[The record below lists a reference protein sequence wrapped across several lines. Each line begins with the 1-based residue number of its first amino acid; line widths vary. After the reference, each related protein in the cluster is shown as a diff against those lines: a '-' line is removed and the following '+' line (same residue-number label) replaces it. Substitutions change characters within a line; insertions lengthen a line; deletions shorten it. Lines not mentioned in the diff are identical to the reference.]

1 MTEEKAPIEEYFPI
15 EQVNEIADKESK
27 AKRYYRP
34 VYTMHKWWARRLG
47 SVFRS
52 MLLYSLADE
61 DNMKVL
67 KSNSKDGENKRLD
80 TTHLDESND
89 QNLVDANWDGNPET
103 LWNDFYLEDVSF
115 EDKTVVDPFMGG
127 GTTIVEALRMN
138 ANVVGKD
145 LNPVAWFTVKKETE
159 PVDLDKLDEAF
170 EKLEEEVAPEIKKY
184 YKTTCPECEETADAM
199 YYFWVKELDCRNCGS
214 TTPLFKDYRVAKNR
228 SNNVEHK
235 QKAIC
240 ESCGETYKP
249 GENCPHCGE
258 EFQHKN
264 YYHVHC
270 PKCEEIF
277 ECADYKEE
285 TTCPYCENQ
294 FNPYNDGPAGG
305 AEFTCTDSSCPSTN
319 VLTAIEE
326 QGKPEERLWAV
337 EYYCS
342 KCDMKGYKKAEKEDK
357 DLYKEAAREFEE
369 NKNRLPIPQQ
379 EIPEGKETTPR
390 LPNWGYEKFKDMFND
405 RQLLNLGKL
414 LSEIKEIEDNKV
426 REILTLIFS
435 NTTDYNN
442 MFCLYNNQR
451 NHPEHLFLHHAY
463 IPRTTPTENNLWG
476 SEYGRGTFKKEF
488 KMIREGVKYGNQPF
502 EKYRENDETKETD
515 MNISTA
521 HDEEDDILC
530 GDSSYLE
537 IDDKS
542 VDAIITDPPYFD
554 NVMYSELSDFFY
566 VWLREAL
573 KDEYDYFQSELAP
586 KSAEAVKNSDRGKT
600 EEDFTDSLTRVF
612 AESRSKLKDEGLMA
626 FTFHHGSTD
635 AWASVLGSVL
645 DSGFYISAIYPIQAE
660 MSTSLHIQK
669 KGNIEYDM
677 IIVCR
682 KRDDEPEEGIWSEME
697 DRIYLEAKEEV
708 EKLRTEDR
716 ELTQGDM
723 FVITIG
729 KCLEIYSK
737 HYPEVYRD
745 GEKVSVSDALESIQ
759 EIVDGQIMGGMFDDL
774 ATELDLISATYISYI
789 AGRGGEIG
797 YSSLNKNLQQRSV
810 DISDLTDSGVVK
822 QEGSKVIVPD
832 LEDRAEEIESKSEDN
847 LTSVDRAQY
856 LAYLK
861 DEDRLASE
869 MHDWAS
875 EGAVKA
881 LRKLGDIENNN
892 DYIDLADYVEEKTKD
907 SQLNL

>member
-1 MTEEKAPIEEYFPI
+1 MTDKAPIEEYFPI

-47 SVFRS
+47 CVFRS

-61 DNMKVL
+61 DMKVL
-67 KSNSKDGENKRLD
+67 KSTSEDGENRRLD
-80 TTHLDESND
+80 ADHSGESND
-89 QNLVDANWDGNPET
+89 LQLVDADWDGNPET
-103 LWNDFYLEDVSF
+103 LWDDFYLEDVSF
-115 EDKTVVDPFMGG
+115 EDKTVLDPFMGG

-138 ANVVGKD
+138 TNVVGKD

-170 EKLEEEVAPEIKKY
+170 ERLEKEVAPEIKKY

-228 SNNVEHK
+228 SLSVEHK
-235 QKAIC
+235 HKAIC
-240 ESCGETYKP
+240 ENCGEIYKP
-249 GENCPHCGE
+249 GENCPHCVE
-258 EFQHKN
+258 EFEHGN

-270 PKCEEIF
+270 PECSEIF
-277 ECADYKEE
+277 ETPHWKEE
-285 TTCPYCENQ
+285 NTCPHCENS
-294 FNPYNDGPAGG
+294 FNPKKDGNASGKY
-305 AEFTCTDSSCPSTN
+305 FTCEECGQKNDVTGT
-319 VLTAIEE
+319 IEE
-326 QGKPEERLWAV
+326 QGKPKESMLAV
-337 EYYCS
+337 EYYCHT
-342 KCDMKGYKKAEKEDK
+342 CDMKGYKKSEEKDKELYEQAVEKYNDNNED
-357 DLYKEAAREFEE
+357 
-369 NKNRLPIPQQ
+369 LPIPEQ
-379 EIPEGKETTPR
+379 EIPNGYNTRQVLNQGYDEFKE
-390 LPNWGYEKFKDMFND
+390 MFNE

-414 LSEIKEIEDNKV
+414 LKRIQEFDKEV
-426 REILTLIFS
+426 REMLLIPFSKTLD
-435 NTTDYNN
+435 TNN
-442 MFCLYNNQR
+442 SLCQYDR
-451 NHPEHLFLHHAY
+451 TKHHIYPLFKTHAY
-463 IPRTTPTENNLWG
+463 HPGQEPVENNLWG
-476 SEYGRGTFKKEF
+476 TEYGRGSFTSDYESLRKA
-488 KMIREGVKYGNQPF
+488 VKYCLNPY
-502 EKYRENDETKETD
+502 EKYIENDGSKSSKDMNIPIEQKENDE
-515 MNISTA
+515 
-521 HDEEDDILC
+521 ILC
-530 GDSSYLE
+530 GDSSFLDRE
-537 IDDKS
+537 DKS
-542 VDAIITDPPYFD
+542 VDAVITDPPYFD

-566 VWLREAL
+566 VWLRQIL
-573 KDEYDYFQSELAP
+573 KDEYDYFQSEYTP
-586 KSAEAVKNSDRGKT
+586 KSAEAVKNSTRDKS
-600 EEDFTDSLTRVF
+600 EDDFTDALTRVL
-612 AESRSKLKDEGLMA
+612 AESRRKLKDDGLMA

-635 AWASVLGSVL
+635 AWGSVLGSVL
-645 DSGFYISAIYPIQAE
+645 DAGFYISAIYPIQAE

-810 DISDLTDSGVVK
+810 DISDLTDSGVIN
-822 QEGSKVIVPD
+822 QEGGKVVVPD
-832 LEDRAEEIESKSEDN
+832 LEERAEEIESKSEDN
-847 LTSVDRAQY
+847 LIAVDRAQY

-861 DEDRLASE
+861 EEDRLASE
-869 MHDWAS
+869 MHDWAT

-892 DYIDLADYVEEKTKD
+892 DYIELADYVEEKTKD

>member
-47 SVFRS
+47 CVFRS

-67 KSNSKDGENKRLD
+67 ESQSEDGTNKRIDADHSDDSDDL
-80 TTHLDESND
+80 
-89 QNLVDANWDGNPET
+89 QLVDADWDGNPET
-103 LWNDFYLEDVSF
+103 LWDDFYLEDVSF
-115 EDKTVVDPFMGG
+115 EDKTVLDPFMGG

-159 PVDLDKLDEAF
+159 PVDIDKLDEAF

-184 YKTTCPECEETADAM
+184 YKTTCPECEEIADAM

-228 SNNVEHK
+228 SLNVEHK
-235 QKAIC
+235 HKAIC
-240 ESCGETYKP
+240 ENCEETYKP

-258 EFQHKN
+258 EFTHKN

-270 PKCEEIF
+270 PECSEIF
-277 ECADYKEE
+277 ETPRWKEE
-285 TTCPYCENQ
+285 NTCPHCENS
-294 FNPYNDGPAGG
+294 FNPKKDANSSGKY
-305 AEFTCTDSSCPSTN
+305 FTCEECGQKN
-319 VLTAIEE
+319 EVIETVNNE
-326 QGKPEERLWAV
+326 GRANERLWAV
-337 EYYCS
+337 EYFCNG
-342 KCDMKGYKKAEKEDK
+342 CDMKGYKPAGDEDRKIYNDVSEK
-357 DLYKEAAREFEE
+357 YE
-369 NKNRLPIPQQ
+369 NLKSDLPIPQQ
-379 EIPEGKETTPR
+379 EIPEGKETNR
-390 LPNWGYEKFKDMFND
+390 LPKHGYEKFNELFNR
-405 RQLLNLGKL
+405 RQLYALGRL
-414 LSEIKEIEDNKV
+414 FSEIKKIEDKNIC
-426 REILTLIFS
+426 ENLLLAAS
-435 NTTDYNN
+435 SSLPYNN
-442 MFCLYNNQR
+442 RLCTYNTSK
-451 NHPEHLFLHHAY
+451 NHISDVFGLHAY
-463 IPRTTPTENNLWG
+463 YPNPDPVESNIWGTEHGMGGFESFFERVRNGN
-476 SEYGRGTFKKEF
+476 
-488 KMIREGVKYGNQPF
+488 KYKHNPH
-502 EKYRENDETKETD
+502 EKYRENDNTKEKD
-515 MNISTA
+515 MQIPISIGK
-521 HDEEDDILC
+521 DSKVLC

-537 IDDKS
+537 IEDKS
-542 VDAIITDPPYFD
+542 IDAVITDPPYFD
-554 NVMYSELSDFFY
+554 NVMYSEVADFFY
-566 VWLREAL
+566 VWLRELL
-573 KDEYDYFQSELAP
+573 KDEYEYFQSMYSPRSSEAIKNRTQN
-586 KSAEAVKNSDRGKT
+586 KS
-600 EEDFTDSLTRVF
+600 EEEYIDLLSSVF
-612 AESRSKLKDEGLMA
+612 EESNKKLKSDGLMA
-626 FTFHHGSTD
+626 FTFHHKETE
-635 AWASVLGSVL
+635 AWGSVL
-645 DSGFYISAIYPIQAE
+645 SSVLESGFYISAIYPVQAE
-660 MSTSLHIQK
+660 MSESMHIRE
-669 KGNIEYDM
+669 KGNVEYDM

-745 GEKVSVSDALESIQ
+745 GEPVSVSDALESIQ

-774 ATELDLISATYISYI
+774 VTELDLISATYISYI
-789 AGRGGEIG
+789 AGRGGEVG
-797 YSSLNKNLQQRSV
+797 YGPLNKNLQQRSV
-810 DISDLTDSGVVK
+810 DISDLTDSGVVMQDGGK
-822 QEGSKVIVPD
+822 IVVPG
-832 LEDRAEEIESKSEDN
+832 LEDRAEEIESKSEDD
-847 LTSVDRAQY
+847 LTSVDRAHY

-861 DEDRLASE
+861 EEDRLASE

-892 DYIDLADYVEEKTKD
+892 DYIDLADYVDEKTKD
-907 SQLNL
+907 SQLDL

>member
-1 MTEEKAPIEEYFPI
+1 MSKENAPIEEYFPI

-47 SVFRS
+47 CVFRS

-61 DNMKVL
+61 DMKVL
-67 KSNSKDGENKRLD
+67 KSSSEDGKNRRIDADHSGDSDDL
-80 TTHLDESND
+80 
-89 QNLVDANWDGNPET
+89 QLVDADWNRNPET
-103 LWNDFYLEDVSF
+103 LWDDFYLEDFSF
-115 EDKTVVDPFMGG
+115 EDKTVLDPFMGG
-127 GTTIVEALRMN
+127 GTTVVEALRMN

-159 PVDLDKLDEAF
+159 PVDLEKLDEAF

-184 YKTTCPECEETADAM
+184 YKTTCPECEETADTM

-228 SNNVEHK
+228 SLNVEHK
-235 QKAIC
+235 HKAIC
-240 ESCGETYKP
+240 ENCRETYKP
-249 GENCPHCGE
+249 GENCLNCGE
-258 EFQHKN
+258 EFEHGN

-270 PKCEEIF
+270 PECSEIF
-277 ECADYKEE
+277 ETPHWKEE
-285 TTCPYCENQ
+285 NTCPHCENS
-294 FNPYNDGPAGG
+294 FNPKKDANSSGKY
-305 AEFTCTDSSCPSTN
+305 FTCEECGQKN
-319 VLTAIEE
+319 EVIETVNN
-326 QGKPEERLWAV
+326 QGRANERLWAV
-337 EYYCS
+337 EYYCES
-342 KCDMKGYKKAEKEDK
+342 CDIKGYKKSKKEDK
-357 DLYKEAAREFEE
+357 ELFNEAAEE
-369 NKNRLPIPQQ
+369 YERNKEDLDIPQQ

-390 LPNWGYEKFKDMFND
+390 LPNHGYYNFKDLFNK
-405 RQLLNLGKL
+405 RQLLSLGRL
-414 LSEIKEIEDNKV
+414 LKEIEKFDEDI
-426 REILTLIFS
+426 RELMLIPFSKTLDTNNILCQYDQTKHHI
-435 NTTDYNN
+435 Y
-442 MFCLYNNQR
+442 
-451 NHPEHLFLHHAY
+451 PLFKTHAY
-463 IPRTTPTENNLWG
+463 HPGQQLVENNLWG
-476 SEYGRGTFKKEF
+476 TEYGRGSFTSDYESLRKA
-488 KMIREGVKYGNQPF
+488 VKYCLNPY
-502 EKYRENDETKETD
+502 EKYIEDDGSKSSKDMNIPIEQKENDE
-515 MNISTA
+515 
-521 HDEEDDILC
+521 ILC
-530 GDSSYLE
+530 GDSSFLDRE
-537 IDDKS
+537 DKS
-542 VDAIITDPPYFD
+542 VDAVITDPPYFD

-566 VWLREAL
+566 VWLRQIL
-573 KDEYDYFQSELAP
+573 KDEYDYFRSEYTP
-586 KSAEAVKNSDRGKT
+586 KSAEAVKNSTRDKS
-600 EEDFTDSLTRVF
+600 EDDFTDALTRVL
-612 AESRSKLKDEGLMA
+612 AESRRKLKDDGLMA

-635 AWASVLGSVL
+635 AWGSVLGSVL
-645 DSGFYISAIYPIQAE
+645 DAGFYISAIYPIQAE

-810 DISDLTDSGVVK
+810 NISDLVNAGVVR
-822 QEGSKVIVPD
+822 QDGSKVVVPE
-832 LEDRAEEIESKSEDN
+832 LEERAEEIESKPEDD
-847 LTSVDRAQY
+847 LKAVDRAHY

-861 DEDRLASE
+861 QEDKLASQ

-892 DYIDLADYVEEKTKD
+892 DFLELADYVEEKTKD

>member
-47 SVFRS
+47 CVFRS
-52 MLLYSLADE
+52 MLLYSLADKE
-61 DNMKVL
+61 DMKIL
-67 KSNSKDGENKRLD
+67 KSSSEDGTNKRIDADHSGDSDDL
-80 TTHLDESND
+80 
-89 QNLVDANWDGNPET
+89 QLVDADWDGNPET
-103 LWNDFYLEDVSF
+103 LWDDFYLEDFSF
-115 EDKTVVDPFMGG
+115 EDKTVLDPFMGG

-228 SNNVEHK
+228 SLNVEHK
-235 QKAIC
+235 HKAIC
-240 ESCGETYKP
+240 ENCGETYKP

-258 EFQHKN
+258 EFNHKS
-264 YYHVHC
+264 YYHVYC
-270 PKCEEIF
+270 PECSEIF
-277 ECADYKEE
+277 ETPHYKQEN
-285 TTCPYCENQ
+285 TCPHCENTS
-294 FNPYNDGPAGG
+294 NPKKDGNASGKY
-305 AEFTCTDSSCPSTN
+305 FTCEDCGQKNEVVETIN
-319 VLTAIEE
+319 E
-326 QGKPEERLWAV
+326 QGKPDQRIWSV
-337 EYYCS
+337 EYYCQG
-342 KCDMKGYKKAEKEDK
+342 CDKKGYKVTDQGDIELYQEVAERYEEEKDK
-357 DLYKEAAREFEE
+357 
-369 NKNRLPIPQQ
+369 LPIPQQ
-379 EIPEGKETTPR
+379 EVPEGQKTRE
-390 LPNWGYEKFKDMFND
+390 LKNHGYENFKEMFNK
-405 RQLLNLGKL
+405 RQLYSLGQL
-414 LSEIKEIEDNKV
+414 LREIKNVDNQNVK
-426 REILTLIFS
+426 ELLLLQFSSILDS
-435 NTTDYNN
+435 NTELCTYEEHSNKIKK
-442 MFCLYNNQR
+442 MFSR
-451 NHPEHLFLHHAY
+451 HAY
-463 IPRTTPTENNLWG
+463 YPSHEPCENAVWG
-476 SEYGRGTFKKEF
+476 IEYGMGVFNGNYKL
-488 KMIREGVKYGNQPF
+488 IRDGKKYGNNPH
-502 EKYRENDETKETD
+502 EKYRENDKTKEKD
-515 MNISTA
+515 MNIQIDPDT
-521 HDEEDDILC
+521 EDKILC

-537 IDDKS
+537 IDEKS

-566 VWLREAL
+566 VWQREILRT
-573 KDEYDYFQSELAP
+573 EYDYFQSEYTA
-586 KSAEAVKNSDRGKT
+586 KSAEAVKNAARDKT
-600 EEDFTDSLTRVF
+600 EKDFTNALSNVLS
-612 AESRSKLKDEGLMA
+612 ESRRKLKDDGLMA

-635 AWASVLGSVL
+635 AWGSVL
-645 DSGFYISAIYPIQAE
+645 ESVLDAGFYVSAIFPIQAE

-669 KGNIEYDM
+669 QGNIEYDM

-682 KRDDEPEEGIWSEME
+682 KMDEDPEEGIWSEME

-810 DISDLTDSGVVK
+810 DISDLTDSGVVN
-822 QEGSKVIVPD
+822 QEGGKVVVPE
-832 LEDRAEEIESKSEDN
+832 LEKRAEEIRSKSEDN

-861 DEDRLASE
+861 EEDRLASE

-875 EGAVKA
+875 EGAVKT

-892 DYIDLADYVEEKTKD
+892 DFVDLADYVEEKTKD